1 LEKWCAAESGK
12 SAKTVRR
19 KYDKFKRE
27 GHGALLRKER
37 KDKGSAGFFYAHPK
51 AAWLVAYLYL
61 ECKQSC
67 RVAWE
72 SLVRDAESIDI
83 PSGEIPSY
91 ETVRVFLDSTPETL
105 KVYSREGRKAY
116 RERMAPYLKRGFTE
130 VYANQ
135 VWVGDHAIHDIE
147 CANDCFENV
156 EIGAP
161 IRVRISAMID
171 YRSRFVVGATW
182 CWEGSSRAIAACM
195 RRGIGKYGP
204 PEHLYV
210 DNGRDYRK
218 VARGARPGY
227 LAESQLAPKD
237 WAQLELNSIEA
248 TGFLARLNIAVTH
261 CIPHHPQS
269 KCIER
274 FFRTMHERFDKI
286 WPTYTSGN
294 PFTRPE
300 ATELAMVRHR
310 RLLKAGRAAQSNH
323 PKASQLILACL
334 AWIEEYND
342 SPHDGEGMDG
352 AAPRQIFEANL
363 NPRQEPA
370 PDPAV
375 LALLMAER
383 EKREVHEC
391 AVTLSRRRYVPV
403 DPIGWQV
410 MHETNE
416 REVMIA
422 HDPVDLGAVAAFDM
436 DGNFLA
442 WLEPEILTRFAPG
455 DPTTQAQ
462 IADSMATRRRLEK
475 GTREIVGA
483 IASAARANGARSP
496 LEAMAERLQLG
507 AGETGADLVTQRN
520 PKRSKRQDESTTR
533 SPITPGQAARLF
545 LDQCSVAPKQ
555 KTPHNAL
562 EPGELTDRLT
572 KILRTRDAQPKLR
585 GPQEGLYPG
594 EAADRLVERLKRRS
608 KVNTGA
614 ASTDSTEES
623 RISER
628 LEGCA

>member
-1 LEKWCAAESGK
+1 
-12 SAKTVRR
+12 
-19 KYDKFKRE
+19 
-27 GHGALLRKER
+27 
-37 KDKGSAGFFYAHPK
+37 
-51 AAWLVAYLYL
+51 
-61 ECKQSC
+61 
-67 RVAWE
+67 
-72 SLVRDAESIDI
+72 
-83 PSGEIPSY
+83 
-91 ETVRVFLDSTPETL
+91 
-105 KVYSREGRKAY
+105 
-116 RERMAPYLKRGFTE
+116 
-130 VYANQ
+130 
-135 VWVGDHAIHDIE
+135 
-147 CANDCFENV
+147 
-156 EIGAP
+156 
-161 IRVRISAMID
+161 
-171 YRSRFVVGATW
+171 
-182 CWEGSSRAIAACM
+182 
-195 RRGIGKYGP
+195 
-204 PEHLYV
+204 
-210 DNGRDYRK
+210 
-218 VARGARPGY
+218 
-227 LAESQLAPKD
+227 
-237 WAQLELNSIEA
+237 
-248 TGFLARLNIAVTH
+248 
-261 CIPHHPQS
+261 
-269 KCIER
+269 
-274 FFRTMHERFDKI
+274 
-286 WPTYTSGN
+286 
-294 PFTRPE
+294 
-300 ATELAMVRHR
+300 
-310 RLLKAGRAAQSNH
+310 
-323 PKASQLILACL
+323 
-334 AWIEEYND
+334 
-342 SPHDGEGMDG
+342 
-352 AAPRQIFEANL
+352 
-363 NPRQEPA
+363 
-370 PDPAV
+370 
-375 LALLMAER
+375 MAER

-483 IASAARANGARSP
+483 IASAARANGA
-496 LEAMAERLQLG
+496 
-507 AGETGADLVTQRN
+507 GENGADLVTQRN